1 MDFTWDPRKNAAN
14 AAKHGIAFRDA
25 IPVFEQPTL
34 QRVDDRHD
42 YRERRI
48 IALGI
53 VDGIEIVVVFTD
65 RDQQRRIIS
74 ARRASHRE
82 RQIYHHHSKP

>member
-34 QRVDDRHD
+34 QRVDDRRDHG
-42 YRERRI
+42 ERH
-48 IALGI
+48 
-53 VDGIEIVVVFTD
+53 
-65 RDQQRRIIS
+65 IIS
-74 ARRASHRE
+74 ARRASHHE
-82 RQIYHHHSKP
+82 RQAYWQRRAP